1 MDRLGNRRSDGL
13 ADQIVLKPRLP
24 RHITLTM
31 KLFLPLLAGLAIA
44 AHANAQQL
52 PTVDQLLTR
61 VTAYAQ
67 QYRQSVPSF
76 EADESAISQWVK
88 NGQVT
93 WEVRLEM
100 TVEEVRVE
108 SKPDELD
115 DRYTFH
121 LIDGKPPKK
130 HFKLPY
136 FAHGVFANA
145 LGFGHPEQNNCFD
158 FRVSPGDSST
168 TVELEMAVKPAPLP
182 PNCAD
187 IPDEYRKITIV
198 DTATGRVLHVTRSM
212 SARAAHERHEI
223 VFVSV
228 DYAPQKLGDETFWL
242 PVRFESHDGKNE
254 GRLLAT
260 YSNFHRYTSTAKVV
274 DGDSPPQVVQ

>member
-108 SKPDELD
+108 
-115 DRYTFH
+115 
-121 LIDGKPPKK
+121 
-130 HFKLPY
+130 
-136 FAHGVFANA
+136 
-145 LGFGHPEQNNCFD
+145 
-158 FRVSPGDSST
+158 
-168 TVELEMAVKPAPLP
+168 
-182 PNCAD
+182 
-187 IPDEYRKITIV
+187 
-198 DTATGRVLHVTRSM
+198 
-212 SARAAHERHEI
+212 
-223 VFVSV
+223 
-228 DYAPQKLGDETFWL
+228 
-242 PVRFESHDGKNE
+242 
-254 GRLLAT
+254 
-260 YSNFHRYTSTAKVV
+260 
-274 DGDSPPQVVQ
+274 